1 MEPEL
6 AVSKEGL
13 VWNKRG
19 ESVGGSRLSRHHPYP
34 ARETSQQFVLVAVA
48 VINKYVVIRTLC
60 GDQRELKGNVD
71 LTVVLNCRLYQPLAV
86 TGLYIIIFII

>member
-6 AVSKEGL
+6 AVSKEGQ

-19 ESVGGSRLSRHHPYP
+19 ESVNGSRLTRHHPYP
-34 ARETSQQFVLVAVA
+34 ARETSQQLALVAVA

-60 GDQRELKGNVD
+60 GHQRELKGNID
-71 LTVVLNCRLYQPLAV
+71 STVVLHSGLNQPLAV
-86 TGLYIIIFII
+86 TIL